1 MTVFTFLQ
9 PLAARLPAMTLLAAA
24 VLLCALTTLAASPAV
39 AAGPDAG
46 GPSWNTLGPAQ
57 RQALAPLQGD
67 WASIDPTRKQK
78 WLELAS
84 RFDRMSPDER
94 SRVQQ
99 RMSDWVSLS
108 AKQRT
113 EARVNYQEAKD
124 LSPQER
130 QQRWEAYQ
138 SLPENQRRDL
148 AARAKSGAGKGNNA
162 RALPSA
168 AETKVNTVPNPLLEA
183 RKPRAVTPGLTQA
196 KPGATTNLM
205 STRPAPPLH
214 QQTGLPKVAA
224 TPEFVDSTTLLP
236 RRGPQGAATEPRR
249 KP

>member
-1 MTVFTFLQ
+1 MTSS
-9 PLAARLPAMTLLAAA
+9 RSLPALSLGARQITGL
-24 VLLCALTTLAASPAV
+24 VLCALLVLVSPLV
-39 AAGPDAG
+39 GAAGPNGGG
-46 GPSWNTLGPAQ
+46 GPAWNSLGAAQ
-57 RQALAPLQGD
+57 RQALAPLERD
-67 WASIDPTRKQK
+67 WSAIDPVRKQK

-99 RMSDWVSLS
+99 RMSDWVRLS

-113 EARVNYQEAKD
+113 EARMNFQGAKD

-130 QQRWEAYQ
+130 QARWQAYQ
-138 SLPENQRRDL
+138 SLPEDQRRSL
-148 AARAKSGAGKGNNA
+148 AARAKSSAVKGNT
-162 RALPSA
+162 RAAAPS
-168 AETKVNTVPNPLLEA
+168 AETKINTVPNPLLEA

-196 KPGATTNLM
+196 NPGATTNLM
-205 STRPAPPLH
+205 STRPTPPLH

-236 RRGPQGAATEPRR
+236 QRGPQGAATEPRR